1 MNRISSETVLCRPF
15 QATRQHRIQTSGE
28 VQINS
33 CKRKLWVGRSPVYI
47 LLPLGHSWLLS
58 FAVTFKFLS
67 AFLLCHMFSSWS
79 PFLFITCVCFFLS
92 SERRHNMQN
101 LASCFPFLLPAASL
115 QNNCCLQSIHKEWQI
130 YRNFTESA
138 LKI

>member
-33 CKRKLWVGRSPVYI
+33 CKRKLWVGRSPIYV

-79 PFLFITCVCFFLS
+79 PFLFITCVCFFSHLKGGITC
-92 SERRHNMQN
+92 RT
-101 LASCFPFLLPAASL
+101 LLPAFPFCFL
-115 QNNCCLQSIHKEWQI
+115 LLP
-130 YRNFTESA
+130 
-138 LKI
+138 LKIIAVYSQSTKNDKYIGTSQSLH